1 MITKFFVGQTVYVAG
16 LDGKTVSKGVITGIT
31 CDTAVE
37 GCGGPYDSYSF
48 TDSWRIRYQVD
59 GFPVIVAESLI
70 FDNPR
75 NAFDSMERRVVPEV
89 QS

>member
-16 LDGKTVSKGVITGIT
+16 SDGKTVSKGVVTSIT
-31 CDTAVE
+31 CKTTVE

-48 TDSWRIRYQVD
+48 TDSWRIEYQVD
-59 GFPVIVAESLI
+59 DSPAIVAESLI
-70 FDNPR
+70 FGNPR
-75 NAFDSMERRVVPEV
+75 DAFDSMGRRVVPEV